1 MSAGLQGAV
10 ESAPVTRLHEHR
22 SYDPA
27 DFVVPG
33 GREEEWRFTP
43 LRRLRG
49 LHGDAPLPAAKVTV
63 DVDPAPEV
71 RTFSA
76 ERTSAQLGRTFIPA
90 DRVSA
95 RAYAAFDEA
104 TVIMVPAGAEA
115 SRPTIVTVTGGG
127 TDGAGFGHLLV
138 QAEPNSRAVVVLDYR
153 GSATYADNVEIV
165 VGDGA
170 ALSVVS
176 LQDWADDTVHLSQ
189 HYATLGRDAK
199 LRHTVVTLGGS
210 VVRLAPSVR
219 YDGPGGDAELTGL
232 YFADAGQHLEH
243 RLFVDHDVPNCRS
256 RVTYKGAL
264 QGDEAHAVWI
274 GDVLIR
280 PEATGTDTY
289 EYNRNL
295 VLTDGT
301 RVDSVPNL
309 EILTGEI
316 VGAGHASASGRLED
330 HHLFYLMARG
340 IPFEEARRLVIRG
353 FFGQLIDTIEVPEL
367 RTRIAEAIETE
378 LTKSLPAGAPR

>member
-1 MSAGLQGAV
+1 
-10 ESAPVTRLHEHR
+10 
-22 SYDPA
+22 
-27 DFVVPG
+27 VPT

-63 DVDPAPEV
+63 EVDPAPEV
-71 RTFSA
+71 NTFSA
-76 ERTSAQLGRTFIPA
+76 KRASGQLARTFIPA

-104 TVIMVPAGAEA
+104 TVVTVPAQAEA
-115 SRPTIVTVTGGG
+115 SRPTIVTVTGEG
-127 TDGAGFGHLLV
+127 TDGAGFGHLLL
-138 QAEPNSRAVVVLDYR
+138 QAEPNSRAVIVLDYR

-199 LRHTVVTLGGS
+199 LRHTAVTLGGA
-210 VVRLAPSVR
+210 VVRLAPSIR

-256 RVTYKGAL
+256 RVSYKGAL
-264 QGDEAHAVWI
+264 QGEQAHAVWI

-330 HHLFYLMARG
+330 EHLFYLMARG
-340 IPFEEARRLVIRG
+340 IPFAEARRLVIRG
-353 FFGQLIDTIEVPEL
+353 FFGLLIDTIEVPEL
-367 RTRIAEAIETE
+367 RERIAKAIEGE
-378 LTKSLPAGAPR
+378 LTKSLPGVQR